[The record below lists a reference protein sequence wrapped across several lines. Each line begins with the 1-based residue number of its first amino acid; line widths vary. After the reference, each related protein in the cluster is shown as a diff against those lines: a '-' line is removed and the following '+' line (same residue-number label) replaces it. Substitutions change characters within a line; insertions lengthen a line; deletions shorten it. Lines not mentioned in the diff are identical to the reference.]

1 MMLRIGV
8 ATVATIAG
16 VISIALSI
24 HYMKL
29 GMVSHPSPSDMGFVD
44 YIRYMLHQSCN
55 RYEIYSM
62 LLWAIGGAALLYAI
76 LLIYVNSIIK
86 KEDEK
91 KMKIDKKKP
100 LWQSVPCQ

>member
-1 MMLRIGV
+1 MRTFKKKEASPRKMMLRIGV

-29 GMVSHPSPSDMGFVD
+29 GMVSHPSPSDVGFVD

-76 LLIYVNSIIK
+76 LLIYVKLNN
-86 KEDEK
+86 KERR
-91 KMKIDKKKP
+91 
-100 LWQSVPCQ
+100 

>member
-1 MMLRIGV
+1 MRTFKKKEASPRKMMLRIGV
-8 ATVATIAG
+8 ATIVG

-29 GMVSHPSPSDMGFVD
+29 GMVSHPLPSDIGFVD

-76 LLIYVNSIIK
+76 LLTNVKLIN
-86 KEDEK
+86 KERR
-91 KMKIDKKKP
+91 
-100 LWQSVPCQ
+100 